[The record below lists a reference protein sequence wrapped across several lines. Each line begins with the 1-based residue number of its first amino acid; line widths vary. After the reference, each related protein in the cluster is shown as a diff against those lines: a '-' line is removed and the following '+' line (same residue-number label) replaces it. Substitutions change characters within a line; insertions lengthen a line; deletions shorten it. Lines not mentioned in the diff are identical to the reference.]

1 MAAVTYTAAQIK
13 LVDPIKAKTK
23 NYKAGVAITQG
34 QPVYIVVATG
44 LLALADANGSG
55 TKQFRGI
62 ALEGG
67 GIGQGITVVEEGEV
81 AGFTLAGD
89 YDSFVYVADAV
100 GTYVD
105 AAGTVSIPIG
115 RVAPMSDNSL
125 TKVLSVFVRRSADWA

>member
-1 MAAVTYTAAQIK
+1 MAAVTYTAAQIG

-23 NYKAGVAITQG
+23 NYKAGVAITKG
-34 QPVYIVVATG
+34 QPVYIVAATG
-44 LLALADANGSG
+44 LLALADGNGSG

-62 ALEGG
+62 ALNGG
-67 GIGQGITVVEEGEV
+67 GINQAITVVEEGEV

-89 YDSFVYVADAV
+89 YDSLVYVADAV
-100 GTYVD
+100 GTYAD

-125 TKVLSVFVRRSADWA
+125 TKVLAVFTRRNADWA